1 MAIKIKK
8 QGEAPEPEEQEGLDE
23 LETAA
28 ALGAGSGGDLDAFER
43 KTLQATV
50 WIEENRSVVF
60 GGIIAVVVGVIGVIL
75 GLQYIEGQQVEA
87 SSRLSEGLAAYE
99 WYVEG
104 SPELEAIR
112 GQEGL
117 AEPTNIFSSEEE
129 KWQTV
134 YDAAAATLADFDR
147 GPVAENARLT
157 QAAAAFQLAKLDE
170 AEGLYRQVLDGE
182 ASAEM
187 KMMAQVGLANTL
199 AAQSKTDDAAAA
211 WDAVAETAPERKQF
225 AHYEKARMLERAGQS
240 DAARELYHQ
249 ILEDDPDFT
258 FKPEIERRLATL

>member
-28 ALGAGSGGDLDAFER
+28 ALGVGTGEDLDAFER
-43 KTLQATV
+43 TTLQATA
-50 WIEENRSVVF
+50 WIEDNRSVVF
-60 GGIIAVVVGVIGVIL
+60 GGIIAVVVAVLGVIL

-87 SSRLSEGLAAYE
+87 SSRLSKGLAAYE

-117 AEPTNIFSSEEE
+117 AEPTNIFESEDE
-129 KWQTV
+129 KWQTI
-134 YDAAAATLADFDR
+134 YDAAASTLADFDR
-147 GPVAENARLT
+147 GPIAADARLT
-157 QAAAAFQLAKLDE
+157 QAAAAFQLEKLEE

-182 ASAEM
+182 ASEAM
-187 KMMAQVGLANTL
+187 KVMAQVGLANTL
-199 AAQSKTDDAAAA
+199 SALEKTDEAATA
-211 WDAVAETAPERKQF
+211 WDAVAEKAPERAQF
-225 AHYEKARMLERAGQS
+225 AQYEKARMLDRAGQS
-240 DAARELYHQ
+240 DQAKELYHK
-249 ILEDDPDFT
+249 ILEDDPEFT
-258 FKPEIERRLATL
+258 FKSEIERRLATL